1 MGLGNAKIQELYE
14 TAYPTL
20 FRIACASG
28 LGRTFA
34 DDMVQETFQTL
45 LERRDDPKVA
55 ESDGLA
61 GDHTAEQDRNRVAA
75 KVASGGTTV
84 NRAVCDN
91 GVRL

>member
-1 MGLGNAKIQELYE
+1 MGLGNAKIQKLYE

-55 ESDGLA
+55 E
-61 GDHTAEQDRNRVAA
+61 HEI
-75 KVASGGTTV
+75 
-84 NRAVCDN
+84 
-91 GVRL
+91 

>member
-45 LERRDDPKVA
+45 LERRDDPKVVN
-55 ESDGLA
+55 SSS
-61 GDHTAEQDRNRVAA
+61 
-75 KVASGGTTV
+75 ASAISWATGSFC
-84 NRAVCDN
+84 RM
-91 GVRL
+91 RSS